1 VIDTITNTVIGSPIP
16 VGNGPT
22 GLALYGSLLYVS
34 NFFDN
39 TVSVIDTDTDTVI
52 ETIPG
57 VGPNPSTGAINAT
70 SLYFGNQ
77 GGNTVSVI
85 GL

>member
-1 VIDTITNTVIGSPIP
+1 
-16 VGNGPT
+16 
-22 GLALYGSLLYVS
+22 LYGSLLYVS

>member
-1 VIDTITNTVIGSPIP
+1 MGIGR
-16 VGNGPT
+16 
-22 GLALYGSLLYVS
+22 AYVANADS
-34 NFFDN
+34 N
-39 TVSVIDTDTDTVI
+39 TVSVIDTDTDTVV

-57 VGPNPSTGAINAT
+57 VGPNPSTSAISAA